1 MIMSSRESTCAKP
14 YVLVW
19 NSDCTD
25 DTLTVIGPFSC
36 HEAAA
41 CWATNPDHNATD
53 DPCWQTLDLRDPTKV
68 RVLPPGSEAVAAVRA
83 IWPAEMPPLNIKFA
97 TEPYTLATVV
107 KEQTAALMNLVG
119 IDMPDAE
126 RADVIACALRDF
138 AHLVLNLPE
147 DSRGFGV

>member
-1 MIMSSRESTCAKP
+1 MIMTSRESTGAKP

-19 NSDCTD
+19 DGDGTD
-25 DTLTVIGPFSC
+25 DTLTAIGPFSC
-36 HEAAA
+36 HQAAA
-41 CWATNPDHNATD
+41 GWATNPDHNATD
-53 DPCWQTLDLRDPTKV
+53 DPCWQILNLRDPTKV

-83 IWPAEMPPLNIKFA
+83 IWPAVLPPLKVEFA

-107 KEQTAALMNLVG
+107 KEQTAALMKLVG

-126 RADVIACALRDF
+126 RADVIAYALRDF
-138 AHLVLNLPE
+138 AHLVLGLPE